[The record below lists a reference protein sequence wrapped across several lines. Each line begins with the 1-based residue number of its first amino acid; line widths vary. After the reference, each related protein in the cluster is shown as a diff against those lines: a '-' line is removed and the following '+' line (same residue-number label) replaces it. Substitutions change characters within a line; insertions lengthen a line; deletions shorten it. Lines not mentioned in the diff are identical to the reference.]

1 LRSRR
6 VGFRIPI
13 SSAPWRRVLSIGHLR
28 EGIPQLDKPHVFH
41 QIYFG
46 LLVATLSLA
55 LPEVIT
61 MNDPVPWAHPGGYIL
76 GYPVYGLHILVLGGL
91 MYRFTRV
98 RLVTLSAWGG
108 LFGLYEGYLIKQLWN
123 PNWGEDATLAVG
135 GVRVLQTLLLVFFV
149 HTVLAFVLPL
159 AIAELFLS
167 RRGPVCRTL
176 RVPASGWGMAWA
188 VVGTALWLGLLI
200 GGNLA
205 DRGGREAFG
214 APAIAVT
221 VVAVPAAVWRW
232 GLKGHRFRIQELMPH
247 GAGLWVLCGLL
258 AVEYAVY
265 SRLIRPEAMPTE
277 WLPHVMVVAI
287 YAFLVAL
294 VWLWGTPRPA
304 TENSGPDVMVP
315 ARFAVL
321 GAAVFLLVA
330 WVHAPYR
337 QPGQTVAALS
347 FVGGGV
353 VNVVFLGVCLVTG
366 VLRRVSA
373 ARHEE
378 VR

>member
-1 LRSRR
+1 MY
-6 VGFRIPI
+6 
-13 SSAPWRRVLSIGHLR
+13 
-28 EGIPQLDKPHVFH
+28 H
-41 QIYFG
+41 QVYFG
-46 LLVATLSLA
+46 LMLSTLSLA

-61 MNDPVPWAHPGGYIL
+61 MNDPVPWAHLGGYIL

-98 RLVTLSAWGG
+98 GLVTLSAWGG

-123 PNWGEDATLAVG
+123 PNWGEEAVLAVG

-159 AIAELFLS
+159 ALAELFLS

-188 VVGTALWLGLLI
+188 VAGAAIWLGLLI

-205 DRGGREAFG
+205 NHGGRAAFG
-214 APAIAVT
+214 APAIAVA

-232 GLKGHRFRIQELMPH
+232 GLQGHRFRIQDLMPH
-247 GAGLWVLCGLL
+247 GVGLWVLCGLL
-258 AVEYAVY
+258 AIQYAVY
-265 SRLIRPEAMPTE
+265 SRLIRPEAIPSE
-277 WLPHVMVVAI
+277 WLPHAIVVAI

-294 VWLWGTPRPA
+294 IWLWGTPRPA
-304 TENSGPDVMVP
+304 TEHPGPSDTAP

-321 GAAVFLLVA
+321 GAAVFLFVA
-330 WVHAPYR
+330 WLHAPYR
-337 QPGQTVAALS
+337 QPGETVAVLS
-347 FVGGGV
+347 FGGGSML
-353 VNVVFLGVCLVTG
+353 NVAFLAVCLVTG
-366 VLRRVSA
+366 VLRR
-373 ARHEE
+373 RMK
-378 VR
+378 R